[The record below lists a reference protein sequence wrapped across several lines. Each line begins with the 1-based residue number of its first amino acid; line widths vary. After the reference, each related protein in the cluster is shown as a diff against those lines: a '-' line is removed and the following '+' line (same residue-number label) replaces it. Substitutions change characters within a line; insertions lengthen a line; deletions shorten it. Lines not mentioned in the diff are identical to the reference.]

1 MHLISLCLTPVP
13 LIKDFRLHLDFHFR
27 EKLTSI
33 KLTIERLLIRTNCF
47 PFFTLHFFRSVMQF
61 CPDWTIE
68 CDLKRVVRN
77 HRHTIS
83 EAVVIWS
90 PSFSKHEKG
99 DKKCLI
105 MSPSGVRC
113 NQWGSAKGEQTLKNQ
128 VRFDLPA
135 HNRLKESIIVL
146 ILDVYAA
153 REKRASQKNHY
164 LSERVHTS
172 KNYFM
177 SNFAHRYG
185 LNLI

>member
-1 MHLISLCLTPVP
+1 MHLISLWLTPVP
-13 LIKDFRLHLDFHFR
+13 LIKDFRLPLDFHFR

-47 PFFTLHFFRSVMQF
+47 PFFTLHFLRSVMQF

-77 HRHTIS
+77 HRHAIS

-135 HNRLKESIIVL
+135 HTFFYSFP
-146 ILDVYAA
+146 
-153 REKRASQKNHY
+153 KRANVAFSKRFPHRITNGECHENMLLVHCFPALWKQK
-164 LSERVHTS
+164 
-172 KNYFM
+172 
-177 SNFAHRYG
+177 
-185 LNLI
+185 

>member
-13 LIKDFRLHLDFHFR
+13 LIKDFRLPLDFHFR

-47 PFFTLHFFRSVMQF
+47 PFFTLHFFRSILPGLNDRMWF
-61 CPDWTIE
+61 EASCA
-68 CDLKRVVRN
+68 KS
-77 HRHTIS
+77 RHHAIS

-105 MSPSGVRC
+105 MSPSGIRC

-135 HNRLKESIIVL
+135 HTFFYSFP
-146 ILDVYAA
+146 
-153 REKRASQKNHY
+153 KRANVAFSKRFPHRITNGECHENV
-164 LSERVHTS
+164 LLVHCFPALW
-172 KNYFM
+172 KQ
-177 SNFAHRYG
+177 
-185 LNLI
+185 